1 MSDNCPRCADPRNET
16 VSPQCR
22 ARHEPTPDQRAALL
36 KFRQMH
42 GRRWKSWLRCA
53 WMNGVYPTY
62 CIDNGDD
69 CLLQQVRNQLG
80 PNWLARWVP

>member
-1 MSDNCPRCADPRNET
+1 
-16 VSPQCR
+16 
-22 ARHEPTPDQRAALL
+22 LL